1 MVDLVEKM
9 ANSGNKAVEAASH
22 DVASW
27 SKLKHNKQDLEFFLK
42 HNLVHLKFKVKN
54 GATFKEIVCTSNTR
68 FIKVFSSVKES
79 QKKKALNEKFDGIST
94 KDPTSVLTFNLV
106 DNKYNTVDLS
116 QWEIVFFLT
125 IKEDNIEILDKV
137 ANELLKRPID
147 KDVNGDKKRV

>member
-9 ANSGNKAVEAASH
+9 AGSGNKAVEAASH
-22 DVASW
+22 DVTSW

-147 KDVNGDKKRV
+147 KDVTKDEKRV